1 MGIVSK
7 IISMRGEKYVRTLTL
22 EEICYIRINGCKGL
36 YKEELK
42 FFDCIFAS
50 KKSATTTK
58 ETLKIHIFRYSLT
71 DTYVTQSFRTLT
83 ILITATCKRFWDP
96 KFKSF
101 IVNAIQFNNSLFEKS
116 LLLFR
121 KLLEKEPLHKRQS
134 KIKILNK
141 FSAIYQ

>member
-22 EEICYIRINGCKGL
+22 EEICYIRINGCKAL

-101 IVNAIQFNNSLFEKS
+101 IVNAMPIEKS

-134 KIKILNK
+134 K
-141 FSAIYQ
+141 F